1 MHELSIREPAIRP
14 AEFWDTVAGLVTAKV
29 EPVIGRGEKQ
39 RSPVIDYLRDLE
51 ALARRQC
58 SSRETVQI
66 IASGRRLLG
75 DRSEIGPADGPF
87 TRI

>member
-1 MHELSIREPAIRP
+1 MHDPSTGDAAIRP

-29 EPVIGRGEKQ
+29 EPVIGRGDRQ
-39 RSPVIDYLRDLE
+39 RGPVIDYLRDLE

-58 SSRETVQI
+58 GSRETVQI

-75 DRSEIGPADGPF
+75 DRSEIGPSDGPF
-87 TRI
+87 TYA

>member
-1 MHELSIREPAIRP
+1 MHQPSSRDSAGCRP
-14 AEFWDTVAGLVTAKV
+14 GFWETVAGTVTAKV

-39 RSPVIDYLRDLE
+39 RGPVIDDLRDLE

-58 SSRETVQI
+58 DNRDTVQI

-75 DRSEIGPADGPF
+75 GRSEIGPSDGPF
-87 TRI
+87 ART

>member
-1 MHELSIREPAIRP
+1 MHEPSMGDAAIRP

-29 EPVIGRGEKQ
+29 EPVIGRSDKQ
-39 RSPVIDYLRDLE
+39 RGPVIDYLRDLE

-58 SSRETVQI
+58 GNRDTVQI

-75 DRSEIGPADGPF
+75 DRSQVKPSDGPSI
-87 TRI
+87 RA